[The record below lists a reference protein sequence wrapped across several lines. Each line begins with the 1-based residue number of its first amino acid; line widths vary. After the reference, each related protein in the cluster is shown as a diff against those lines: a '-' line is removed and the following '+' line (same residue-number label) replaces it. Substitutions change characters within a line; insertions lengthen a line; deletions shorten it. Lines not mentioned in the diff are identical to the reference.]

1 MKKKKN
7 ILKVI
12 SLKTKGSNFNREEA
26 NSRDGKWEK
35 VANKMRGT
43 MSKETVAYLKKC
55 SNEIRKQPSTT
66 LSTTF

>member
-12 SLKTKGSNFNREEA
+12 SLKTKDFNFNREEA

-55 SNEIRKQPSTT
+55 SK
-66 LSTTF
+66 

>member
-12 SLKTKGSNFNREEA
+12 SLKTKGFNFNREKS

-43 MSKETVAYLKKC
+43 MSKETVKSLKKC
-55 SNEIRKQPSTT
+55 SR
-66 LSTTF
+66 

>member
-12 SLKTKGSNFNREEA
+12 SLKTKGFNFNREKS

-43 MSKETVAYLKKC
+43 MRKETVEYLKKC
-55 SNEIRKQPSTT
+55 SDEIRKQPTTT

>member
-12 SLKTKGSNFNREEA
+12 SLKTKGFNFNRGES

-35 VANKMRGT
+35 VANKMSGT
-43 MSKETVAYLKKC
+43 MSKETVAYLRKC
-55 SNEIRKQPSTT
+55 SNEIRK
-66 LSTTF
+66 